1 MFGPGSDK
9 CFLALCTAN
18 CLQWAPSMAL
28 ETVRTDR
35 EDIQE
40 KAAEVHVATKDD
52 S

>member
-1 MFGPGSDK
+1 MLPGSVHHH
-9 CFLALCTAN
+9 

-28 ETVRTDR
+28 ETVRTDK

-40 KAAEVHVATKDD
+40 EEAEVHVATKDD